1 MVLFPEQVKLH
12 LISICQLFSSCL
24 QRYALHC
31 STDGHFAQL
40 IFGADL
46 LRAYQSSSKTNSS
59 PAILELLNKHFSSF
73 EEQLGTYV
81 KVFAFFLRDTCFDQT
96 FTRLNAHERRT
107 FLSNIDDKLQALE
120 YKSNIFQCKEEID
133 IDLLVN
139 HILNTL
145 PKAIFD
151 RKGFYQNLLCQ
162 LIKHNL
168 DRIDDYLV
176 YNQQLSF
183 STVGSTIQQSRLID
197 GILLPVHNSQKLL
210 PSFISNSPI
219 TVVFLNLD
227 SDDSSFTIADKNQAF
242 LSYDTLVYRQFVQN
256 YLKNVQLIISLT
268 YLNEKFLFELHQV
281 NINVIDSL
289 DDQTFEFLLKVYRCL
304 PCNRLFIADDDKLDK
319 ISTFLIDRHVQI
331 NQQSYIYLSSNG
343 SHQTLLTCVPTPT
356 LMLTTQK
363 ILINIVRL
371 VKYLL
376 EKLKTSGMLAV
387 SREQDYLKFVG
398 EEIPELRHILEHR
411 CIHLAKSD
419 QIPLPVCL
427 FQQYLRNGIQFLC
440 YIHKIDGVHSITK
453 KFVVEKS

>member
-1 MVLFPEQVKLH
+1 M
-12 LISICQLFSSCL
+12 
-24 QRYALHC
+24 
-31 STDGHFAQL
+31 
-40 IFGADL
+40 
-46 LRAYQSSSKTNSS
+46 
-59 PAILELLNKHFSSF
+59 
-73 EEQLGTYV
+73 
-81 KVFAFFLRDTCFDQT
+81 FLD
-96 FTRLNAHERRT
+96 
-107 FLSNIDDKLQALE
+107 
-120 YKSNIFQCKEEID
+120 
-133 IDLLVN
+133 
-139 HILNTL
+139 
-145 PKAIFD
+145 
-151 RKGFYQNLLCQ
+151 
-162 LIKHNL
+162 NL

-227 SDDSSFTIADKNQAF
+227 SDDSSFTISDKNQAF
-242 LSYDTLVYRQFVQN
+242 LSYETLVYRQFVQN
-256 YLKNVQLIISLT
+256 SLKDVQLIISLT
-268 YLNEKFLFELHQV
+268 YLDGKLLFELHQA

-304 PCNRLFIADDDKLDK
+304 PCNRLFIGDDDKLDK

-343 SHQTLLTCVPTPT
+343 SFVQSSSITSFLNKIYLGSHQTLLTCVPTPT
-356 LMLTTQK
+356 LVLTTQK
-363 ILINIVRL
+363 LLINIVRL

-376 EKLKTSGMLAV
+376 EKLQTAGMLAV

-419 QIPLPVCL
+419 YISLPVCL
-427 FQQYLRNGIQFLC
+427 FQQYLRSGIQFLC
-440 YIHKIDGVHSITK
+440 YIHKIDGVHSTTK
-453 KFVVEKS
+453 KTVVEKS